1 MALPTSVGYKLT
13 MTGHFS
19 PFLSPDKL
27 SDALPGVYLAHF
39 LENLLPDPG
48 HRAALLAESGLTNQP
63 LGSDHSVGLQP
74 LLCLI
79 ELIDREARPGWHIEP
94 SLAMEAAHHGP
105 LGVAVVSA
113 ASVADALR
121 TLTEFQA
128 VRAAFVHISA
138 DMTDAG
144 WQARMMPM
152 SQPKGPWHML
162 MEINLLAL
170 ACLIQRLLPPRTRA
184 PLLTMPDRYRPWQA
198 RFGNA
203 LTGQIRFDGQE
214 YRLLVPQELLALH
227 CPLGDRRLH
236 ADAVA
241 RCRAILA
248 ERSRYS
254 PLEAEIRRR
263 VMVSLSAPPTL
274 DQMAQCLGLSK
285 RTLHR
290 RLQTTGRTY
299 RGLLDEV
306 RASVAANLLRESGA
320 PIATIAE
327 ELGYQ
332 DTANFGR
339 ACRRWFGCAPGAL
352 RHRDRDDP
360 PKLA

>member
-1 MALPTSVGYKLT
+1 MALPARIGYKVT
-13 MTGHFS
+13 MNGHFS
-19 PFLSPDKL
+19 PLAPPETL
-27 SDALPGVYLAHF
+27 TDALPRVYLTHF

-48 HRAALLAESGLTNQP
+48 DRAALLARSGLADQSP
-63 LGSDHSVGLQP
+63 SSDRSVALKP
-74 LLCLI
+74 LLLLI
-79 ELIDREARPGWHIEP
+79 ELIDRETRPGWHIEP

-121 TLTEFQA
+121 TLTELQA

-138 DMTDAG
+138 DTTDSG

-152 SQPKGPWHML
+152 SQPKGPWHVL
-162 MEINLLAL
+162 MESNLLAL

-184 PLLTMPDRYRPWQA
+184 PLLTLPERYRPWQA
-198 RFGNA
+198 RLRDA
-203 LTGQIRFDGQE
+203 LPGQLRFDGHE
-214 YRLLVPQELLALH
+214 YRLLVPQQLLALH

-236 ADAVA
+236 ADAVG

-263 VMVSLSAPPTL
+263 VMASLSAPPAL
-274 DQMAQCLGLSK
+274 DEMARQLGLSK

-290 RLQTTGRTY
+290 RLRARGRSY
-299 RGLLDEV
+299 RDLLEGV
-306 RASVAANLLRESGA
+306 RASAAASLLRDSAA

-327 ELGYQ
+327 QLGYQ

-352 RHRDRDDP
+352 RHRGRDDP